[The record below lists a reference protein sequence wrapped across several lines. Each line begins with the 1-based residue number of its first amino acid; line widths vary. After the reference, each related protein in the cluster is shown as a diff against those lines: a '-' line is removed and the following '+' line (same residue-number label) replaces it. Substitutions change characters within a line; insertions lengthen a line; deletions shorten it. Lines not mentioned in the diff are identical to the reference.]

1 VHIGED
7 LTDAGHTGAGGFR
20 CVVSS
25 EMGPDGRFRND
36 SRKMNE
42 SPRVS
47 RRRNP
52 GRSDDLTSAYVGIQA
67 LLEVAEDN
75 DIKLAG
81 NWAYAFILENGTIA
95 NNKYMQLIA

>member
-1 VHIGED
+1 MHIGED
-7 LTDAGHTGAGGFR
+7 LTDAGHTGAGGLR

-42 SPRVS
+42 SQKVS

-67 LLEVAEDN
+67 LLEVAEEN
-75 DIKLAG
+75 GNKLAG
-81 NWAYAFILENGTIA
+81 NCVYAFILENGTVA
-95 NNKYMQLIA
+95 NKKYMH